1 MAESRVSW
9 GQYSNTVILWAY
21 HAIFNSAFIVFISD
35 LSLNCLT
42 TLWER
47 GHKETLVLLTPSQT
61 RSRMWTS
68 PAGGNPAKAK
78 MWNRSCGPVISWMCD
93 RAQTQGA
100 IMSLG
105 PVFPLRLCSFK
116 KMNGC
121 KQASVTPSGAHSHEQ
136 SSLRP
141 QSHDK
146 APCFRCCRLKNA
158 LESCK

>member
-35 LSLNCLT
+35 LSHNCLT

-47 GHKETLVLLTPSQT
+47 GYKETLVLLTPSQT

-105 PVFPLRLCSFK
+105 PVFPLWLCSGANRLQLHPQEHTH
-116 KMNGC
+116 MNSP
-121 KQASVTPSGAHSHEQ
+121 ASGPNHTTRLPASGA
-136 SSLRP
+136 
-141 QSHDK
+141 
-146 APCFRCCRLKNA
+146 AA
-158 LESCK
+158 